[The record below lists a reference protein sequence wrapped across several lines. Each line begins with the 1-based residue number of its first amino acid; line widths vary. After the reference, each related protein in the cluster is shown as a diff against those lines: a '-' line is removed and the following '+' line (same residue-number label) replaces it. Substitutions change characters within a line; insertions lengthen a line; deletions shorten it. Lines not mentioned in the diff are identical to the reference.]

1 MVHRV
6 PAVVTESTTPE
17 PLTELGGPARDP
29 SPYRRALLGWAMAS
43 RNRDLVRRLTA
54 AATPKESPQITQN
67 TQKLTCSRRRKSAE
81 PNLVA
86 ADGNRRTSKKLAS
99 HRRKSVEE
107 VASSCPAAVAAPEGG
122 AENSES
128 PGAPPDGGG
137 YRIRFPTCRIAGFR
151 RADDTTLEISAC
163 VRGSQLA
170 ASRCVGGDRGKAGKF
185 ACRSARRPEGC
196 DPAESEVCATMRQ
209 GRRASS

>member
-107 VASSCPAAVAAPEGG
+107 VASSCPAAVAAP
-122 AENSES
+122 
-128 PGAPPDGGG
+128 
-137 YRIRFPTCRIAGFR
+137 
-151 RADDTTLEISAC
+151 
-163 VRGSQLA
+163 
-170 ASRCVGGDRGKAGKF
+170 
-185 ACRSARRPEGC
+185 
-196 DPAESEVCATMRQ
+196 
-209 GRRASS
+209 